1 MNKVNQFRNIYI
13 DQLVDVSG
21 VKVVEDGGL
30 VEVRQVG
37 HVFAFLKLGRI
48 DLLNLIL
55 FQDPFLLLI
64 WSGTQADLDGD
75 LVALGGVDDA
85 LDEAAFLQ
93 GNPA

>member
-1 MNKVNQFRNIYI
+1 M
-13 DQLVDVSG
+13 DVSS

-37 HVFAFLKLGRI
+37 HVLALLKLGRI

-55 FQDPFLLLI
+55 FQDTFLFLI

-75 LVALGGVDDA
+75 FVAFGGVDDA
-85 LDEAAFLQ
+85 LNVATLLQ